1 MLQRAALGPVSLLV
15 FVYFF
20 LIFSIPAAHAG
31 EESIVYK
38 GRFVSEE
45 PIRGPIRITFPAG
58 EINPISAYLEL
69 DSGREMA
76 ATFDRTRNQVSLKP
90 FDQSTP
96 ISRIVLLLQKI
107 AADPGLHEMIVEAG
121 GRIIPGSWDDLP
133 PLLLGDLTGVT
144 DSLSLATVAAAD
156 THEVGFN
163 TVATPVSDSGII
175 WVTFPSGFDIAGIDT
190 AIYSDDDPGNDGSEP
205 VISSII
211 ITGQTVQFQL
221 NEGAQPADAPS
232 RISVRTWPI
241 ANDTVAQNYTVVV
254 MTTDSTGIIE
264 NGPAVSQAFSL
275 QPGPLDH
282 IIIMP
287 DTALSVPADSII
299 TFDVSGND
307 QYENEI
313 DTLIFTYDVTE
324 DSCGDVVDGVFMAD
338 KVGPCYVTASA
349 DGITDSSGLITV
361 VPGPLDHF
369 SISGTPS
376 SRTAGQPFP
385 SIVNVTAYDIRD
397 NIMTDYLGA
406 LWFESSD
413 PSAVL
418 FYDSGNPYT
427 FVVEDTG
434 SADFAGT
441 GFELRTSGSQTVT
454 ATDGTILVVSAPIEV
469 GAAQIDTFTFSVGPD
484 QNAGESFDL
493 QVLFAEDE
501 FGNPASDNVLIS
513 TAYGGGSSPDG
524 IPPALNNVTVIDGY
538 GLARQILTNAVPT
551 VLRGSAGG
559 VVVETD
565 TIDVG
570 PGFLGRFEM
579 SGYPNSTI
587 AGATFADSVTA
598 TVFDVFGNLKTNY
611 GDSVYFTS
619 SDPLA
624 NLPYT
629 DSSKYTFEPADSGSH
644 SFDGSGFSLK
654 TAGEQTITITDDSI
668 STASET
674 ITVNPGQINEFII
687 FAPLTPVTAGIPF
700 MVGISECRD
709 SYGNLAD
716 GTVNVAD
723 SVGGGSSPDSTQPVY
738 NSIQVVSGSGS
749 ANQTLVNTVTTV
761 LKGTS
766 GAVVEVTDSITV
778 NPGSTGEFDLNISS
792 PQISGFSFTDTA
804 EITAFDQYGNQKSDY
819 DASVDTVV
827 VESSAGGTM
836 QNNILNLAGDFVN
849 GVADLVAR
857 GTRYDGRGGDMTFSA
872 TSESGLI
879 GISDPVI
886 MRAIFCDALIIN
898 EGIVSWGDTA
908 TGDIIVSNDGDV
920 AVEITDLDVFTES
933 GWLLEPSIVTPG
945 LPDSIQP
952 GLDETYN
959 ISVPIHSGFA
969 LGVHP
974 LSATVEGLF
983 GSFTVTDTL
992 SGFPD
997 TLEIQSASQVDY
1009 VAGSISRDTL
1019 SSGEY
1024 YTLSLKLSN
1033 SGTAGLGLIDSSYI
1047 YFTDGT
1053 HDFRA
1058 RISSGVYLPPSTPSG
1073 TLVILD
1079 SSLVDPNFI
1088 SDIYEVNFYYFG
1100 RENGNFLSGI
1110 IVLSDSITVQ
1120 SGVDI
1125 SYIAGSQNI
1134 DSLVLGQNAAFAVR
1148 VRNNGTASL
1157 TLDHEIT
1164 KIRFSDSVREFVA
1177 YSDTSSSIRVDV
1189 IIPGDTTLYFDRTIL
1204 SPEFT
1209 PGRYLP
1215 QVTIRGEQNGN
1226 LMTIIFETEPDS
1238 VDVLSRGTL
1247 RIDTTYVMSL
1257 NAPFVNTAQ
1266 DCSVK
1271 VAFSNQ
1277 GAESVDSIYIHLA
1290 SDGAS
1295 VFPESLMV
1303 THVEGMGA
1311 TTISYPVT
1319 AAVNPDSGE
1328 VFAIVL
1334 SGGVGN
1340 ISGMPPLILPP
1351 LDNAALLII
1360 ERDAELS
1367 LSAIGIVAPP
1377 EAMDDTVTVN
1387 QPVRISAQV
1396 NNLGQAD
1403 ITGPQR
1409 LALDLGSSGF
1419 NVADSVNRD
1428 YILDQDVF
1436 WDLTAPS
1443 DPSVSAILTVR
1454 FFQRA
1459 NDSNDGSD
1467 AVGSDSV
1474 STRQFVV
1481 ETRPYLQH
1489 HPVISDPLGATDGII
1504 STDQTLILTD
1514 TISAFGTY
1522 ANLSASIILTPGFTT
1537 EDSLVKHPT
1546 GNTASWNI
1554 RAPAGATQD
1563 SIGIL
1568 SWLYDVNTGDSISRG
1583 PDFIEATVIEAAA
1596 LNLGARIIGPQAALD
1611 GIIEPGA
1618 YFEYEALVIN
1628 NGQAGVGTGR
1638 LSLHLGHPDM
1648 IPAEETE
1655 SDYTP
1660 GIPII
1665 WTITV
1670 PDREISNAIPVW
1682 VILDSIPDDENT
1694 GAPAPAVI
1702 DSSSIFVTIRELL
1715 PRLEL
1720 TPGQLHSGSVVK
1732 GQQLNFMSFTLS
1744 NNDRGG
1750 SFHIGITQ
1758 MTFSMESNLPPNSG
1772 ASPAVLTGATIL
1784 VDSTE
1789 FASSEITAGE
1799 IRFDFPDTLDF
1810 APGESADLN
1819 LWLNI
1824 SSNTE
1829 VIDFTLT
1836 LDSRNIEGVVMDGG
1850 VPMAELNAVSRQGTP
1865 LLWNSDPTAVL
1876 ERSFAGS
1883 VSSYPNPFNPR
1894 NGAAKIGY
1902 YLAADSDLEVKIF
1915 TLLGELVWSKEI
1927 KAAAS
1932 LGSAGLHTGHTALQ
1946 WNAVNDSGSEIR
1958 SGVYICIIR
1967 NKSTGEEERFKI
1979 AVVK

>member
-15 FVYFF
+15 FAHVF
-20 LIFSIPAAHAG
+20 LIISIPSTHAG
-31 EESIVYK
+31 EESMVYK
-38 GRFVSEE
+38 GRFVSEK
-45 PIRGPIRITFPAG
+45 PISGSIRITFPAG
-58 EINPISAYLEL
+58 EINPVSAYLEL
-69 DSGREMA
+69 DSGQEMA
-76 ATFDRTRNQVSLKP
+76 ATFDRTQNQVSLKP
-90 FDQSTP
+90 FNQSIP

-107 AADPGLHEMIVEAG
+107 AADPGLPEMIVEAG

-190 AIYSDDDPGNDGSEP
+190 AIYSDDDSGNDGNEP

-211 ITGQTVQFQL
+211 ITDQTVQFQL
-221 NEGAQPADAPS
+221 NEGALPADAPS
-232 RISVRTWPI
+232 RISVKTWPI

-264 NGPAVSQAFSL
+264 NGPAVSEEFLL

-287 DTALSVPADSII
+287 DTALSIPADSII

-376 SRTAGQPFP
+376 SRTAGQQFP
-385 SIVNVTAYDIRD
+385 SIVNVTAYDVRV
-397 NIMTDYLGA
+397 NIKTDYLGA
-406 LWFESSD
+406 IWFESSD
-413 PSAVL
+413 PAAVL
-418 FYDSGNPYT
+418 LYDSGNPYT
-427 FVVEDTG
+427 YVVDDSG

-441 GFELRTSGSQTVT
+441 GFELRTAGSQTVT
-454 ATDGTILVVSAPIEV
+454 ATNGTILVVSAPIEV
-469 GAAQIDTFTFSVGPD
+469 GAALIDTFTFSVGQN

-559 VVVETD
+559 AVVETD
-565 TIDVG
+565 TIIVH
-570 PGFLGRFEM
+570 PGFRGRFEM
-579 SGYPNSTI
+579 SGYPDSTI

-611 GDSVYFTS
+611 VDSVYFTS
-619 SDPLA
+619 SDSLA
-624 NLPYT
+624 DLPYT
-629 DSSKYTFEPADSGSH
+629 DSSKYEFVTADSGSH

-654 TAGEQTITITDDSI
+654 TAGEQILTITDDVI
-668 STASET
+668 FDTSET
-674 ITVNPGQINEFII
+674 ITVDPGQINEFII
-687 FAPLTPVTAGIPF
+687 FAPPTPVTAGIPF
-700 MVGISECRD
+700 MVRISECRD
-709 SYGNLAD
+709 SYGNLAN

-723 SVGGGSSPDSTQPVY
+723 SVGGGASPDSTQPVY
-738 NSIQVVSGSGS
+738 NSIQVVSGLGS
-749 ANQTLVNTVTTV
+749 ANQTLVNAVTTV

-766 GAVVEVTDSITV
+766 GAVVGVTDSITV

-792 PQISGFSFTDTA
+792 PQISGFSFTGTA

-827 VESSAGGTM
+827 VESSASGTM
-836 QNNILNLAGDFVN
+836 QNNIFNLAGDFIN
-849 GVADLVAR
+849 GVVDLVVR
-857 GTRYDGRGGDMTFSA
+857 GTRYDGRGGVMTFSA
-872 TSESGLI
+872 TSESGVI
-879 GISDPVI
+879 GISDPVV
-886 MRAIFCDALIIN
+886 MRAIFCDTLIIN
-898 EGIVSWGDTA
+898 EGVVSWGDTA
-908 TGDIIVSNDGDV
+908 TGVIIVSNDGEV

-933 GWLLEPSIVTPG
+933 GGLLEPIVTPG

-952 GLDETYN
+952 GLDETYD
-959 ISVPIHSGFA
+959 ISIPIHDGFA

-983 GSFTVTDTL
+983 GAFTVTDTL

-997 TLEIQSASQVDY
+997 TLEIQSASQVGY
-1009 VAGSISRDTL
+1009 VGGSISRDTL

-1024 YTLSLKLSN
+1024 YALSLKLSN
-1033 SGTAGLGLIDSSYI
+1033 SGTAGLGLIDSSYL

-1053 HDFRA
+1053 RDFMA
-1058 RISSGVYLPPSTPSG
+1058 EISSGVYLPPGTPSG

-1088 SDIYEVNFYYFG
+1088 SGIYELSFHYFG

-1125 SYIAGSQNI
+1125 SYLAGSQNI

-1189 IIPGDTTLYFDRTIL
+1189 IIPGDTTLYFDPTIL

-1209 PGRYLP
+1209 PDRYLP
-1215 QVTIRGEQNGN
+1215 QVTIRGVQNGN

-1271 VAFSNQ
+1271 VALSNQ
-1277 GAESVDSIYIHLA
+1277 GAESLDSIYVHLT

-1295 VFPESLMV
+1295 VFPESLLV
-1303 THVEGMGA
+1303 THVDGMGA
-1311 TTISYPVT
+1311 TAISYPVT

-1328 VFAIVL
+1328 VFAIAL

-1360 ERDAELS
+1360 ERAAELS
-1367 LSAIGIVAPP
+1367 LSAIGVADPP
-1377 EAMDDTVTVN
+1377 EAMDDTVTVS

-1403 ITGPQR
+1403 ITGSQR
-1409 LALDLGSSGF
+1409 LVLDLGSSGF

-1467 AVGSDSV
+1467 AVGPDSV

-1481 ETRPYLQH
+1481 ETTPYLQH

-1504 STDQTLILTD
+1504 STDQTFILTD

-1568 SWLYDVNTGDSISRG
+1568 SWLYDVNTGDSISAG
-1583 PDFIEATVIEAAA
+1583 PDFVEATVVEAAV
-1596 LNLGARIIGPQAALD
+1596 LNLGTQIVGPQAALD

-1618 YFEYEALVIN
+1618 YLQYEALVIN
-1628 NGQAGVGTGR
+1628 DGQAGVGTGR

-1655 SDYTP
+1655 RDFAP
-1660 GIPII
+1660 GIPIT

-1670 PDREISNAIPVW
+1670 PDREISNAIPIW
-1682 VILDSIPDDENT
+1682 VTLDSIPDDENT

-1732 GQQLNFMSFTLS
+1732 GQQLNFMSFSLS

-1750 SFHIGITQ
+1750 AFYIGVTQ
-1758 MTFSMESNLPPNSG
+1758 MMFSVESNPPPNSG
-1772 ASPAVLTGATIL
+1772 DSPAVLTGAAIL

-1789 FASSEITAGE
+1789 FASTEITAGE
-1799 IRFDFPDTLDF
+1799 IRFDFSDTLDF
-1810 APGESADLN
+1810 APGESADFS

-1824 SSNTE
+1824 SSNSE
-1829 VIDFTLT
+1829 VMDFAVS

-1850 VPMAELNAVSRQGTP
+1850 VPTAELNAVSRQGTP

-1883 VSSYPNPFNPR
+1883 VTSYPNPFNPR

-1902 YLAADSDLEVKIF
+1902 YLAADSDLELKIF

-1927 KAAAS
+1927 QATAS